1 MTRLFGSVFIYAVS
15 FVIHCV
21 VQKPHPALWPFIKPG
36 ETVSS
41 DFAAMSEQ
49 RTGITFDGET
59 FTFPETNDMVKTLF
73 DPTVHKSACEI
84 LIVALLIANSL
95 VFYSVLDSQLR
106 IKIFVAMYV
115 FWRLSYNF
123 GIGFLLNQQSNRF
136 RLVRISEKLGLF
148 TKGAKSFWARCVQA
162 EVNSQMGPSYSILAH
177 PVAFNTWLIFRKVV
191 DLILMEDFITF
202 MCVFVA
208 CSIADG
214 YQFLHGQPVWLTLLR
229 MIVGTVL
236 IIFNFWVKVNAH
248 NTIKDY
254 AWYWGDFF
262 FRQINND
269 DLIFDGVFEMFPH
282 PMYSAGYVGY
292 YGFALIAK
300 SYTVLTVAV
309 FGHFLQMV
317 FLHFVENPHIDKI
330 YGPLPNETSLQRLVK
345 LKDLASFDNM
355 TPLIGLINFKIL
367 RASDI
372 MNLFTCL
379 TYVIAIPVLAYFGRL
394 ESEVISKGLFIL
406 TVLIKTFESFT
417 INGVLLLQSSRK
429 TISEWYLANNI
440 PVEKSLNNFAVL
452 YNSLINLT
460 YSSFIGMNVF
470 KVLTKFESQDML
482 IASHVYLR
490 LFLGLVLIITQ
501 VMINV
506 SIVDLIGYF
515 GWFYGDFFVPR
526 NFTVPQ
532 RSQLSKA
539 GVYRYLNNPE
549 QIFGVCGV
557 MGVLVIVPTYD
568 NVVICVLWVLNNV
581 FRICYVERAHMIKVY
596 GEREVLQD
604 SGVVKTVKKH
614 LLPGSIQKRFETKPG
629 VVTQRRTNSV
639 LIETIDNFI
648 KEIRAKNKSLAAAKQ
663 KVADMSQNEFF
674 SGCDYCL
681 DVEGLQDGPTV
692 PFAFIGTLL
701 KVKFRAPA
709 KHSSRDWVGLYKVAH
724 TSFSRYRTTVSSN
737 NRWEWTGGD
746 ETGTITFSGEKI
758 YLEEGLYEF
767 RYHINGKHDV
777 SFISTPFEL
786 RFHTIDVPL
795 DIEDADELANNL
807 REKIFDVVVD
817 GVEDNNTPIF
827 VGISQTQ
834 DAVATY
840 EHIAMLITKSTGVK
854 VGKRFLF
861 YNDNETGNKFTIG
874 DLALRLI
881 HIKKV
886 MQELA
891 GDEYLH
897 VKKLE

>member
-1 MTRLFGSVFIYAVS
+1 
-15 FVIHCV
+15 
-21 VQKPHPALWPFIKPG
+21 
-36 ETVSS
+36 
-41 DFAAMSEQ
+41 MSEQ

-59 FTFPETNDMVKTLF
+59 FSFPETNDMVKTLF
-73 DPTVHKSACEI
+73 DPTVHKSACEL
-84 LIVALLIANSL
+84 LIVALLVANSL
-95 VFYSVLDSQLR
+95 VFYSVLDSRLR
-106 IKIFVAMYV
+106 IKIFVSMYV

-136 RLVRISEKLGLF
+136 RLVKSSEKLGLF
-148 TKGAKSFWARCVQA
+148 DKGSKAFWARCVQA
-162 EVNSQMGPSYSILAH
+162 EVRSQMGPSYSILEH

-208 CSIADG
+208 CSIDND
-214 YQFLHGQPVWLTLLR
+214 YQFLQGQPMWLTLLR
-229 MIVGTVL
+229 LVCGAVL
-236 IIFNFWVKVNAH
+236 IVFNFWVKVNAH

-330 YGPLPNETSLQRLVK
+330 YGPLPNETSLKRLVK
-345 LKDLASFDNM
+345 LKDLSAFDNM
-355 TPLIGLINFKIL
+355 APLIGLLNFNIL

-372 MNLFTCL
+372 MNLFACL
-379 TYVIAIPVLAYFGRL
+379 TYVLAIPVLASLGHFENR
-394 ESEVISKGLFIL
+394 VIGKGLFVL

-417 INGVLLLQSSRK
+417 INAVLLLQSSRQ

-440 PVEKSLNNFAVL
+440 PVEKSLSNFAVL

-460 YSSFIGMNVF
+460 YSSLIGMNFF
-470 KVLTKFESQDML
+470 KVLTRFENQDML
-482 IASHVYLR
+482 IASHIYLR
-490 LFLGLVLIITQ
+490 VFVGLILIMTQ
-501 VMINV
+501 VLINV

-526 NFTVPQ
+526 NFVLPQ
-532 RSQLSKA
+532 RTHLSKA

-557 MGVLVIVPTYD
+557 MGVLVMIPTYD
-568 NVVICVLWVLNNV
+568 NVAISALWVLNNA
-581 FRICYVERAHMIKVY
+581 FRICCVERRHMVKVY
-596 GEREVLQD
+596 GEREVMQD

-614 LLPGSIQKRFETKPG
+614 LLPESLQKKLEIKPAAT
-629 VVTQRRTNSV
+629 VKRRNNSV
-639 LIETIDNFI
+639 LIETIDSFI
-648 KEIRAKNKSLAAAKQ
+648 KDIRTKTKSQTIAKQ
-663 KVADMSQNEFF
+663 KEAEMSQNEFF
-674 SGCDYCL
+674 SGSEYSL
-681 DVEGLQDGPTV
+681 EVKGLENNSPIPYTYV
-692 PFAFIGTLL
+692 GTPLQ
-701 KVKFRAPA
+701 VKFRAPA
-709 KHSSRDWVGLYKVAH
+709 NHSSRDWVGLYKVAH

-737 NRWEWTGGD
+737 NRWEWV
-746 ETGTITFSGEKI
+746 GEKGEGFI
-758 YLEEGLYEF
+758 PFFGEKLYLDEGLYEF

-777 SFISTPFEL
+777 SFISTPFEIK
-786 RFHTIDVPL
+786 FHSIAVPL
-795 DIEDADELANNL
+795 DIQDAEELADNL
-807 REKIFDVVVD
+807 REKILDAVVD
-817 GVEDNNTPIF
+817 GVSNNTTPIYE
-827 VGISQTQ
+827 GISRTL
-834 DAVATY
+834 DVVATY
-840 EHIAMLITKSTGVK
+840 ERIAMLITRSTGVK

-861 YNDNETGNKFTIG
+861 YNDNETGNKFTVK
-874 DLALRLI
+874 DLAKRLI
-881 HIKKV
+881 HIKVV

-897 VKKLE
+897 AKKIE

>member
-1 MTRLFGSVFIYAVS
+1 
-15 FVIHCV
+15 
-21 VQKPHPALWPFIKPG
+21 
-36 ETVSS
+36 
-41 DFAAMSEQ
+41 MSEA

-59 FTFPETNDMVKTLF
+59 FSFPETNDMVKTLF
-73 DPTVHKSACEI
+73 DPTVHKSACEL

-106 IKIFVAMYV
+106 IRIFVAMYV

-148 TKGAKSFWARCVQA
+148 SKDTKSFWARCVQA
-162 EVNSQMGPSYSILAH
+162 EVKSQMGPSYSILAH

-208 CSIADG
+208 CAIDNN
-214 YQFLHGQPVWLTLLR
+214 YQFLHGQPLWLTLLR
-229 MIVGTVL
+229 MIVGALL

-262 FRQINND
+262 FRQINNE

-292 YGFALIAK
+292 YGFALIAQ

-317 FLHFVENPHIDKI
+317 FLHFVENPHIHKI
-330 YGPLPNETSLQRLVK
+330 YGPLPNETSLKKLVK
-345 LKDLASFDNM
+345 LKDLSAFDNM
-355 TPLIGLINFKIL
+355 APLVGLVNFNIL

-379 TYVIAIPVLAYFGRL
+379 TYILAIPIMASLGQY
-394 ESEVISKGLFIL
+394 ENKVIGKCLFII
-406 TVLIKTFESFT
+406 TVLIKAFESLT

-470 KVLTKFESQDML
+470 KVLTKFENQDML

-490 LFLGLVLIITQ
+490 VFLGLLLIITQ
-501 VMINV
+501 IMINV

-515 GWFYGDFFVPR
+515 GWFYGDFFIPR
-526 NFTVPQ
+526 NFIVQQ
-532 RSQLSKA
+532 RTQLSKA

-557 MGVLVIVPTYD
+557 MGVLIIIPTYD
-568 NVVICVLWVLNNV
+568 NLIMCAMWVLNNV
-581 FRICYVERAHMIKVY
+581 FRICCVERRHMIKVY

-604 SGVVKTVKKH
+604 SGMVKTVKKH
-614 LLPGSIQKRFETKPG
+614 LLPGSIQKRLETKPS
-629 VVTQRRTNSV
+629 VSTQRRSNSV
-639 LIETIDNFI
+639 LVETIDSFI
-648 KEIRAKNKSLAAAKQ
+648 KEIRARNKSPAATKK
-663 KVADMSQNEFF
+663 KVAEMSQNEFF
-674 SGCDYCL
+674 SGCDYSL
-681 DVEGLQDGPTV
+681 EVEGLENDSAIPY
-692 PFAFIGTLL
+692 AFVGTPLR
-701 KVKFRAPA
+701 VKFRAPA
-709 KHSSRDWVGLYKVAH
+709 NHSARDWVGLYKVAH

-737 NRWEWTGGD
+737 NRWEWVGGE
-746 ETGTITFSGEKI
+746 ETGTIEFSGEKI
-758 YLEEGLYEF
+758 FLEEGLYEF

-786 RFHTIDVPL
+786 KFHSIEVPL
-795 DIEDADELANNL
+795 DTAEATELANNL
-807 REKIFDVVVD
+807 RQKIFNVVID
-817 GVEDNNTPIF
+817 GVKDNETPIF
-827 VGISQTQ
+827 VGISQTE
-834 DAVATY
+834 DVVATY
-840 EHIAMLITKSTGVK
+840 ERIAMLITKSTGVK

-861 YNDNETGNKFTIG
+861 YNDNETGNKFTVG

-891 GDEYLH
+891 GDEHLH

>member
-1 MTRLFGSVFIYAVS
+1 M
-15 FVIHCV
+15 
-21 VQKPHPALWPFIKPG
+21 
-36 ETVSS
+36 S
-41 DFAAMSEQ
+41 DT

-59 FTFPETNDMVKTLF
+59 FSYPETNDMVKTLF
-73 DPTVHKSACEI
+73 DPTVHKSACEL

-95 VFYSVLDSQLR
+95 VFYSVLNSQLR
-106 IKIFVAMYV
+106 IRIFVAMYV

-136 RLVRISEKLGLF
+136 RLVRLSEKLGLF
-148 TKGAKSFWARCVQA
+148 SKDAKSFWARCVQA
-162 EVNSQMGPSYSILAH
+162 EVKSQMGPSYSILAH

-208 CSIADG
+208 CAIDDNN
-214 YQFLHGQPVWLTLLR
+214 QFLHGQPVWLTLLR
-229 MIVGTVL
+229 MFVGVVL
-236 IIFNFWVKVNAH
+236 IVFNFWVKVNAH

-262 FRQINND
+262 FRQINNE

-300 SYTVLTVAV
+300 SYTVLTVAI

-330 YGPLPNETSLQRLVK
+330 YGPLPNETSLQKLVK
-345 LKDLASFDNM
+345 LKDLAAFDN
-355 TPLIGLINFKIL
+355 TAPLVGLVNFKIL

-372 MNLFTCL
+372 MNLFMCV
-379 TYVIAIPVLAYFGRL
+379 TYVLAIPTLASLGHYENELIG
-394 ESEVISKGLFIL
+394 KGLFIL
-406 TVLIKTFESFT
+406 TVLIKVLESFT
-417 INGVLLLQSSRK
+417 INGVLLLQSSHK

-470 KVLTKFESQDML
+470 KVLSRFENQDMF
-482 IASHVYLR
+482 ISSHVYLR
-490 LFLGLVLIITQ
+490 IFLGLLLIVTQ

-515 GWFYGDFFVPR
+515 GWFYGDFFIPR
-526 NFTVPQ
+526 NFIVPQ
-532 RSQLSKA
+532 RTQLSKA

-557 MGVLVIVPTYD
+557 MGVLVMVPTFD
-568 NVVICVLWVLNNV
+568 NLVMCALWVLNNV
-581 FRICYVERAHMIKVY
+581 FRICCVERRHMIKVY
-596 GEREVLQD
+596 GETEVLKD
-604 SGVVKTVKKH
+604 SGMVKTVKKH
-614 LLPGSIQKRFETKPG
+614 LLPESIQKRLEHKPT
-629 VVTQRRTNSV
+629 VSTQKRSNSV

-648 KEIRAKNKSLAAAKQ
+648 KEIRTKNKSLATTKQ
-663 KVADMSQNEFF
+663 KVAQMSQNEFF

-681 DVEGLQDGPTV
+681 KVEGLENESSIPYTY
-692 PFAFIGTLL
+692 IGTPL
-701 KVKFRAPA
+701 KVQFRAPA
-709 KHSSRDWVGLYKVAH
+709 NHSPKDWVGLYKVAH

-737 NRWEWTGGD
+737 NRWEWVGAD
-746 ETGTITFSGEKI
+746 ESGTLTFSREKI

-786 RFHTIDVPL
+786 KFHNIDVPL
-795 DIEDADELANNL
+795 ETERAAELADNL
-807 REKIFDVVVD
+807 RKYIFDVVID
-817 GVEDNNTPIF
+817 GVKDNNTPIF
-827 VGISQTQ
+827 VGVSQSE
-834 DAVATY
+834 DVVATY

-861 YNDNETGNKFTIG
+861 YNDNETGNKFTVG

-897 VKKLE
+897 VKKIE